1 MYEDEEKIED
11 PGILLGQMCY
21 DELEPLPIKD
31 EVVIDNTPLN
41 GQLDFDAVLNNQ
53 KIKPKLQ
60 QNNIT
65 KNNEI
70 INSKIQKNTDNSLIN
85 ETKNNIENNTKNN
98 NSSAIINNK
107 ILTENIDGQKNNL
120 KDNKIDNNRNVK
132 TETSFENKGENTE
145 NNNLLINE
153 NNIKTK
159 NINTTNN
166 EITTKNEQEN
176 NAEND
181 NLIIKND
188 IIKKEN
194 NYTTEKEHA
203 INTESLEN
211 KETNAKPKQEN
222 SLQEE
227 LDDEKANEI
236 YKTFL
241 KYNEDVSKVQKR
253 ERITMANN
261 EQMSFTGGNIIYK
274 PLEDVLHD
282 SMIPYTEHVVMDR
295 ALPRVED
302 GLKPVQRRILYAM
315 YDMGLLPDKP
325 YRKSATV
332 VGECLGKYHPH
343 GDSSVYDA
351 AVRMAQD
358 FSLREPLID
367 GHGNFG
373 SIDGDGAAA
382 YRYTEMKLKDLAC
395 ELLRDI
401 DKDTVHWSLNFDDR
415 LKEPDTLP
423 GRFPNLLVNG
433 AYGIAVGVATNI
445 PPHNLGEVIDAVV
458 AYIDKPSIDTKGLMK
473 YIKGPDF
480 PTGASII
487 AGDELRTAYETGK
500 GKIVVRANTEIETQ
514 GDKQNIVI
522 TDIPYQINKAQLL
535 QKIAQLKD
543 ENKDKLSAIQEIRD
557 ESDRNGIRAVIR
569 LKKDANAKAI
579 LDFLYKA
586 TNLQTTFGI
595 NMVAIAGGKPKQMSL
610 LEIISY
616 YVEYQRQVIYR
627 RTKFDLDVCKER
639 AHILE
644 GLLIAIQNIDEVIK
658 IIKKSESV
666 SIAKQKLRER
676 FLLSDKQ
683 ATAILEMKLSRLV
696 NLEVYKIKQEL
707 AELKIR
713 IEELTAIYVSKTKQ
727 YEVVKKEILEI
738 KKTYKSPRRTKLLD
752 PNTLETEVIDEP
764 QEVAVRDYML
774 AITANKTIK
783 AIPMKNYNLAV
794 RELGENSTL
803 NEVHIKL
810 LKAKSTDR
818 VIIFTN
824 KGNVFKTVVD
834 NIPEAKWRER
844 GTDLQKLDKNIL
856 HDEYPINIVSLEKED
871 FELASTNLVFVT
883 ANGMIKKS
891 PLSEYIIA
899 KSVFAGIKLKDKDT
913 VVFAGES
920 DTRFSLLLIAK
931 NGMAVNIADDLEPS
945 GRVTAGVKAM
955 ALDDTSIVNVLQVKK
970 SGAVTVL
977 TDKGY
982 IKNVS
987 IGEYELSS
995 RNRKGLRITGA
1006 NTGNIAFT
1014 SFGVV
1019 PPDVAVYADGKVQVI
1034 KSKYIPYDN
1043 RAGKGKQIIKD
1054 EFKGAFEPLS

>member
-1 MYEDEEKIED
+1 MIDDEKVEDE
-11 PGILLGQMCY
+11 GILLGQMCY
-21 DELEPLPIKD
+21 DELEPIQQK
-31 EVVIDNTPLN
+31 EEIMINKKID
-41 GQLDFDAVLNNQ
+41 GQLGFDDIFTNENKTDEQSTFDSSSKVNDEMSNLNDY
-53 KIKPKLQ
+53 
-60 QNNIT
+60 QNLDLNAKEINKFQV
-65 KNNEI
+65 KNNENQI
-70 INSKIQKNTDNSLIN
+70 KQKNIKS
-85 ETKNNIENNTKNN
+85 KKYREN
-98 NSSAIINNK
+98 
-107 ILTENIDGQKNNL
+107 
-120 KDNKIDNNRNVK
+120 
-132 TETSFENKGENTE
+132 F
-145 NNNLLINE
+145 
-153 NNIKTK
+153 
-159 NINTTNN
+159 
-166 EITTKNEQEN
+166 
-176 NAEND
+176 
-181 NLIIKND
+181 
-188 IIKKEN
+188 
-194 NYTTEKEHA
+194 
-203 INTESLEN
+203 
-211 KETNAKPKQEN
+211 
-222 SLQEE
+222 
-227 LDDEKANEI
+227 
-236 YKTFL
+236 
-241 KYNEDVSKVQKR
+241 
-253 ERITMANN
+253 TMANRE
-261 EQMSFTGGNIIYK
+261 EQMRFGGGSIIYR
-274 PLEDVLHD
+274 PLEDVLHN

-382 YRYTEMKLKDLAC
+382 YRYTEMKLKDLAL

-458 AYIDKPSIDTKGLMK
+458 AYIDKPSIDNKGLMK

-480 PTGASII
+480 PTGALVV
-487 AGDELRTAYETGK
+487 AGDELKTAYATGK
-500 GKIVVRANTEIETQ
+500 GKVTIRSNVEIETN
-514 GDKQNIVI
+514 GDKQNLVI
-522 TDIPYQINKAQLL
+522 TEIPYQINKAQLL
-535 QKIAQLKD
+535 QKIAQLKE
-543 ENKDKLSAIQEIRD
+543 ENKDKLSVIQEIRD

-569 LKKDANAKAI
+569 LKKDANAKQV
-579 LDFLYKA
+579 LEYLYKS

-627 RTKFDLDVCKER
+627 RTKFDLDACKER

-666 SIAKQKLRER
+666 SIAKQKLKER

-696 NLEVYKIKQEL
+696 NLEVNKIKEEL

-713 IEELTAIYVSKTKQ
+713 IQELTAIYISKTKQ

-738 KKTYKSPRRTKLLD
+738 KRTYKSPRRTKLLD
-752 PNTLETEVIDEP
+752 PNSLEIEKFDE
-764 QEVAVRDYML
+764 EEEIVVKDYML

-783 AIPMKNYNLAV
+783 AIPIKNYNLAM
-794 RELGENSTL
+794 RELGDNSTL

-810 LKAKSTDR
+810 MKAKSTDR
-818 VIIFTN
+818 VLIFTN
-824 KGNVFKTVVD
+824 KGNVFKTLVD

-844 GTDLQKLDKNIL
+844 GVDLFKLDKNIE
-856 HDEYPINIVSLEKED
+856 HDEYPINIVSLAKEP
-871 FELASTNLVFVT
+871 FELESTNLIFVT
-883 ANGMIKKS
+883 ASGMIKKS
-891 PLSEYIIA
+891 PINEYMIA
-899 KSVFAGIKLKDKDT
+899 KNVFAGIKLKDKDS

-920 DTRFSLLLIAK
+920 DPRFSLLLVAK

-945 GRVTAGVKAM
+945 GRMTAGVKAM
-955 ALDDTSIVNVLQVKK
+955 ALDDTLVVKVLQVKK

-987 IGEYELSS
+987 IGEYEISS

-1006 NTGNIAFT
+1006 NTGDVAFVA
-1014 SFGVV
+1014 FGVV
-1019 PPDVAVYADGKVQVI
+1019 PPNVAVYKDGKIEVI
-1034 KSKYIPYDN
+1034 KSKFIPYDN
-1043 RAGKGKQIIKD
+1043 RVGKGKQMLKD
-1054 EFKGAFEPLS
+1054 EFKNAFEPLN

>member
-1 MYEDEEKIED
+1 MLDDEKVDD
-11 PGILLGQMCY
+11 PGIIDGQMCY
-21 DELEPLPIKD
+21 DELEPIIQNEESFDKIEKIEGQIGFDDLI
-31 EVVIDNTPLN
+31 NLN
-41 GQLDFDAVLNNQ
+41 
-53 KIKPKLQ
+53 
-60 QNNIT
+60 
-65 KNNEI
+65 KNNEKI
-70 INSKIQKNTDNSLIN
+70 IEENNV
-85 ETKNNIENNTKNN
+85 KNNQINLNKLEKITDKSNTQ
-98 NSSAIINNK
+98 NK
-107 ILTENIDGQKNNL
+107 III
-120 KDNKIDNNRNVK
+120 DNK
-132 TETSFENKGENTE
+132 E
-145 NNNLLINE
+145 NNNLNDNSSSKTLDKSSEIDNFNSNKNTLNNSSIKILNNKE
-153 NNIKTK
+153 NIAK
-159 NINTTNN
+159 NSTNN
-166 EITTKNEQEN
+166 ELT
-176 NAEND
+176 D
-181 NLIIKND
+181 NVAD
-188 IIKKEN
+188 
-194 NYTTEKEHA
+194 
-203 INTESLEN
+203 
-211 KETNAKPKQEN
+211 
-222 SLQEE
+222 
-227 LDDEKANEI
+227 EI
-236 YKTFL
+236 YDNYQ
-241 KYNEDVSKVQKR
+241 KYINNQNNIQKR
-253 ERITMANN
+253 EKSFMSNN
-261 EQMSFTGGNIIYK
+261 EQMSFTGGNIVYK

-351 AVRMAQD
+351 SVRMAQD

-382 YRYTEMKLKDLAC
+382 YRYTEMKLKDLAL

-445 PPHNLGEVIDAVV
+445 PPHNLAEVIDAVV

-487 AGDELRTAYETGK
+487 AGDELKTAYETGK
-500 GKIVVRANTEIETQ
+500 GKITIRANAEIETI

-522 TDIPYQINKAQLL
+522 TEIPYQVNKAQLL
-535 QKIAQLKD
+535 QKIAQLKE
-543 ENKDKLSAIQEIRD
+543 ENKDKLSVIQEIRD

-595 NMVAIAGGKPKQMSL
+595 NMVAIAGGKPKQMGL

-627 RTKFDLDVCKER
+627 RTKFDLDTCKER

-666 SIAKQKLRER
+666 SAAKQKLKDR

-696 NLEVYKIKQEL
+696 NLEVNKIKEEL

-713 IEELTAIYVSKTKQ
+713 IEELTAIYISKTKQ

-738 KKTYKSPRRTKLLD
+738 KKAYKSPRRTKLLD
-752 PNTLETEVIDEP
+752 PNSLEVEQVEQEEEV
-764 QEVAVRDYML
+764 VVRDYML
-774 AITANKTIK
+774 AITANNTIK
-783 AIPMKNYNLAV
+783 AIPIKNYNLAV
-794 RELGENSTL
+794 RELGENSGL
-803 NEVHIKL
+803 NEVHTTLI
-810 LKAKSTDR
+810 KAKSTDR
-818 VIIFTN
+818 VLIFTN
-824 KGNVFKTVVD
+824 KGNVFKTLVD

-844 GTDLQKLDKNIL
+844 GTDLYKLDKNIL
-856 HDEYPINIVSLEKED
+856 HDEYPINIINITKEA
-871 FELASTNLVFVT
+871 FEIENTNILFVT
-883 ANGMIKKS
+883 AGGMMKKS
-891 PLSEYIIA
+891 PLSEYLIA
-899 KSVFAGIKLKDKDT
+899 KNVFVGIKLKDKDT

-920 DTRFSLLLIAK
+920 DARFSLLLLAK

-945 GRVTAGVKAM
+945 GRMTSGVKAM
-955 ALDDTSIVNVLQVKK
+955 ALDGTSIIKVLQVKK

-977 TDKGY
+977 TNKGY

-987 IGEYELSS
+987 IGEYELSA

-1006 NTGNIAFT
+1006 NTGDVAFA

-1019 PPDVAVYADGKVQVI
+1019 PPDVAVYADGKIQVI

-1043 RAGKGKQIIKD
+1043 RAGKGKQLIKD
-1054 EFKGAFEPLS
+1054 DFKSVFEPLN

>member
-1 MYEDEEKIED
+1 MIDDEKVEDE
-11 PGILLGQMCY
+11 GILLGQMCY
-21 DELEPLPIKD
+21 DELEPIQQK
-31 EVVIDNTPLN
+31 EEIMINKKID
-41 GQLDFDAVLNNQ
+41 GQLGFDDIFTNENKTDEQSTFDSSSKVNDEMSNLNDY
-53 KIKPKLQ
+53 
-60 QNNIT
+60 QNLDLNAKEINKFQV
-65 KNNEI
+65 KNNENQI
-70 INSKIQKNTDNSLIN
+70 KQKNIKS
-85 ETKNNIENNTKNN
+85 KKYREN
-98 NSSAIINNK
+98 
-107 ILTENIDGQKNNL
+107 
-120 KDNKIDNNRNVK
+120 
-132 TETSFENKGENTE
+132 F
-145 NNNLLINE
+145 
-153 NNIKTK
+153 
-159 NINTTNN
+159 
-166 EITTKNEQEN
+166 
-176 NAEND
+176 
-181 NLIIKND
+181 
-188 IIKKEN
+188 
-194 NYTTEKEHA
+194 
-203 INTESLEN
+203 
-211 KETNAKPKQEN
+211 
-222 SLQEE
+222 
-227 LDDEKANEI
+227 
-236 YKTFL
+236 
-241 KYNEDVSKVQKR
+241 
-253 ERITMANN
+253 TMANRE
-261 EQMSFTGGNIIYK
+261 EQMRFGGGSIIYR
-274 PLEDVLHD
+274 PLEDVLHN

-382 YRYTEMKLKDLAC
+382 YRYTEMKLKDLAL

-458 AYIDKPSIDTKGLMK
+458 AYIDKPSIDNKGLMK

-480 PTGASII
+480 PTGALVV
-487 AGDELRTAYETGK
+487 AGDELKTAYATGK
-500 GKIVVRANTEIETQ
+500 GKVTIRSNVEIETN
-514 GDKQNIVI
+514 GDKQNLVI
-522 TDIPYQINKAQLL
+522 TEIPYQINKAQLL
-535 QKIAQLKD
+535 QKIAQLKE
-543 ENKDKLSAIQEIRD
+543 ENKDKLSVIQEIRD

-569 LKKDANAKAI
+569 LKKDANAKQV
-579 LDFLYKA
+579 LEYLYKS

-627 RTKFDLDVCKER
+627 RTKFDLDACKER

-666 SIAKQKLRER
+666 SIAKQKLKER

-696 NLEVYKIKQEL
+696 NLEVNKIKEEL

-713 IEELTAIYVSKTKQ
+713 IQELTAIYISKTKQ

-738 KKTYKSPRRTKLLD
+738 KRTYKSPRRTKLLD
-752 PNTLETEVIDEP
+752 PNSLEIEKFDE
-764 QEVAVRDYML
+764 EEEIVVKDYML

-783 AIPMKNYNLAV
+783 AIPIKNYNLAM
-794 RELGENSTL
+794 RELGDNSTL

-810 LKAKSTDR
+810 MKAKSTDR
-818 VIIFTN
+818 VLIFTN
-824 KGNVFKTVVD
+824 KGNVFKTLVD

-844 GTDLQKLDKNIL
+844 GVDLFKLDKNIE
-856 HDEYPINIVSLEKED
+856 HDEYPINIVSLAKEP
-871 FELASTNLVFVT
+871 FELESTNLIFVT
-883 ANGMIKKS
+883 ASGMIKKS
-891 PLSEYIIA
+891 PINEYMIA
-899 KSVFAGIKLKDKDT
+899 KNVFAGIKLKDKDS

-920 DTRFSLLLIAK
+920 DPRFSLLLVAK

-945 GRVTAGVKAM
+945 GRMTAGVKAM
-955 ALDDTSIVNVLQVKK
+955 ALDDTLVVKVLQVKK

-987 IGEYELSS
+987 IGEYEISS

-1006 NTGNIAFT
+1006 NTGDVAFVA
-1014 SFGVV
+1014 FGVV
-1019 PPDVAVYADGKVQVI
+1019 PPNVAVYKDGKIEVI
-1034 KSKYIPYDN
+1034 KSKFIPYDN
-1043 RAGKGKQIIKD
+1043 RVGKGKQMLKD
-1054 EFKGAFEPLS
+1054 EFKNAFEPLS

>member
-1 MYEDEEKIED
+1 MIDDEKVEDE
-11 PGILLGQMCY
+11 GILLGQMCY
-21 DELEPLPIKD
+21 DELEPIQQK
-31 EVVIDNTPLN
+31 EEIMINKKID
-41 GQLDFDAVLNNQ
+41 GQLGFDDIFTNENKTDEQSTFDSSSKVNDEMSNLNDY
-53 KIKPKLQ
+53 
-60 QNNIT
+60 QNLDLNAKEINKFQV
-65 KNNEI
+65 KNNENQI
-70 INSKIQKNTDNSLIN
+70 KQKNIKS
-85 ETKNNIENNTKNN
+85 KKYREN
-98 NSSAIINNK
+98 
-107 ILTENIDGQKNNL
+107 
-120 KDNKIDNNRNVK
+120 
-132 TETSFENKGENTE
+132 F
-145 NNNLLINE
+145 
-153 NNIKTK
+153 
-159 NINTTNN
+159 
-166 EITTKNEQEN
+166 
-176 NAEND
+176 
-181 NLIIKND
+181 
-188 IIKKEN
+188 
-194 NYTTEKEHA
+194 
-203 INTESLEN
+203 
-211 KETNAKPKQEN
+211 
-222 SLQEE
+222 
-227 LDDEKANEI
+227 
-236 YKTFL
+236 
-241 KYNEDVSKVQKR
+241 
-253 ERITMANN
+253 TMANRE
-261 EQMSFTGGNIIYK
+261 EQMRFGGGSIIYR
-274 PLEDVLHD
+274 PLEDVLHN

-382 YRYTEMKLKDLAC
+382 YRYTEMKLKDLAL

-458 AYIDKPSIDTKGLMK
+458 AYIDKPSIDNKGLMK

-480 PTGASII
+480 PTGALVV
-487 AGDELRTAYETGK
+487 AGDELKTAYATGK
-500 GKIVVRANTEIETQ
+500 GKVTIRSNVEIETN
-514 GDKQNIVI
+514 GDKQNLVI
-522 TDIPYQINKAQLL
+522 TEIPYQINKAQLL
-535 QKIAQLKD
+535 QKIAQLKE
-543 ENKDKLSAIQEIRD
+543 ENKDKLSVIQEIRD

-569 LKKDANAKAI
+569 LKKDANAKQV
-579 LDFLYKA
+579 LEYLYKS

-627 RTKFDLDVCKER
+627 RTKFDLDACKER

-666 SIAKQKLRER
+666 SIAKQKLKER

-696 NLEVYKIKQEL
+696 NLEVNKIKEEL

-713 IEELTAIYVSKTKQ
+713 IQELTAIYISKTKQ

-738 KKTYKSPRRTKLLD
+738 KRTYKSPRRTKLLD
-752 PNTLETEVIDEP
+752 PNSLEIEKFDE
-764 QEVAVRDYML
+764 EEEIVVKDYML

-783 AIPMKNYNLAV
+783 AIPIKNYNLAM
-794 RELGENSTL
+794 RELGDNSTL

-810 LKAKSTDR
+810 MKAKSTDK
-818 VIIFTN
+818 VLIFTN
-824 KGNVFKTVVD
+824 KGNVFKTLVD

-844 GTDLQKLDKNIL
+844 GVDLFKLDKNIE
-856 HDEYPINIVSLEKED
+856 HDEYPINIVSLAKEP
-871 FELASTNLVFVT
+871 FELESTNLIFVT
-883 ANGMIKKS
+883 ASGMIKKS
-891 PLSEYIIA
+891 PINEYMIA
-899 KSVFAGIKLKDKDT
+899 KNVFAGIKLKDKDS

-920 DTRFSLLLIAK
+920 DPRFSLLLVAK

-945 GRVTAGVKAM
+945 GRMTAGVKAM
-955 ALDDTSIVNVLQVKK
+955 ALDDTLVVKVLQVKK

-987 IGEYELSS
+987 IGEYEISS

-1006 NTGNIAFT
+1006 NTGDVAFVA
-1014 SFGVV
+1014 FGVV
-1019 PPDVAVYADGKVQVI
+1019 PPNVAVYKDGKIEVI
-1034 KSKYIPYDN
+1034 KSKFIPYDN
-1043 RAGKGKQIIKD
+1043 RVGKGKQMLKD
-1054 EFKGAFEPLS
+1054 EFKNAFEPLS

>member
-1 MYEDEEKIED
+1 MIDDEEKVDD

-21 DELEPLPIKD
+21 DELEPLPTCESEI
-31 EVVIDNTPLN
+31 IDNTPLS
-41 GQLDFDAVLNNQ
+41 GQLGFDEFLNTQKTKQKNQ
-53 KIKPKLQ
+53 KTKQKNNSENTQKSHNNYSLNIIEN
-60 QNNIT
+60 QNKNIINNY
-65 KNNEI
+65 KEINNNEI
-70 INSKIQKNTDNSLIN
+70 ITENT
-85 ETKNNIENNTKNN
+85 NTKNN
-98 NSSAIINNK
+98 K
-107 ILTENIDGQKNNL
+107 IEEKN
-120 KDNKIDNNRNVK
+120 K
-132 TETSFENKGENTE
+132 TEDENSFEYKGKNGD
-145 NNNLLINE
+145 NSNLLIDNFNTNNKE
-153 NNIKTK
+153 NNLNNIKK
-159 NINTTNN
+159 NKLNAEIENN
-166 EITTKNEQEN
+166 QEN
-176 NAEND
+176 IFPKEKYTKTKQEQSEKFKNN
-181 NLIIKND
+181 ND
-188 IIKKEN
+188 IKDLISKEQ
-194 NYTTEKEHA
+194 
-203 INTESLEN
+203 L
-211 KETNAKPKQEN
+211 QEN
-222 SLQEE
+222 
-227 LDDEKANEI
+227 LDDQKADEI
-236 YKTFL
+236 YQTFL
-241 KYNEDVSKVQKR
+241 KYNEDISKVQKR
-253 ERITMANN
+253 ERVTMANN
-261 EQMSFTGGNIIYK
+261 EQMSFVGGNIIYK
-274 PLEDVLHD
+274 PLEDVLHE

-445 PPHNLGEVIDAVV
+445 PPHNLAEVIDAVV

-487 AGDELRTAYETGK
+487 AGDELKQAYETGR
-500 GKIVVRANTEIETQ
+500 GKITIRANTEIETQ

-535 QKIAQLKD
+535 QKIAQLKE

-586 TNLQTTFGI
+586 TNLQITFGI

-627 RTKFDLDVCKER
+627 RTKFDLDACKER

-666 SIAKQKLRER
+666 SIAKQKLKER

-707 AELKIR
+707 AELKIK
-713 IEELTAIYVSKTKQ
+713 IEELTAIYVSKAKQ

-752 PNTLETEVIDEP
+752 PNTLESETVDEP
-764 QEVAVRDYML
+764 QEVVVRDYML

-783 AIPMKNYNLAV
+783 AIPIKNYNLAV
-794 RELGENSTL
+794 RELGENSGL

-818 VIIFTN
+818 VLIFTN
-824 KGNVFKTVVD
+824 KGNVLKTLVD

-856 HDEYPINIVSLEKED
+856 HDEYPINIVSLAKED
-871 FELASTNLVFVT
+871 FELASTNIVFVT

-899 KSVFAGIKLKDKDT
+899 KNVFAGIKLKDKDT

-920 DTRFSLLLIAK
+920 DTRFSLLLVAK

-945 GRVTAGVKAM
+945 GRMTAGVKAM
-955 ALDDTSIVNVLQVKK
+955 ALDDTTIINVLQVKK

-987 IGEYELSS
+987 IGEYDLSS

-1006 NTGNIAFT
+1006 NTGNVTFV

-1019 PPDVAVYADGKVQVI
+1019 PPDVAVYKDGKVELI

-1054 EFKGAFEPLS
+1054 EFKVAFEPLS